1 MEKIVPYLI
10 IGAVALLILI
20 ILIKNICIVQ
30 QSRAYVIER
39 LGAFS
44 QVWEVGIHF
53 KLPFVERIA
62 RRVSLKEQVLD
73 YPPQPVITK
82 DNVTMQID
90 TVVYF
95 QITDPKLYTY
105 GVEQPMVAMET
116 LTATTLRNIIGDLEL
131 DQTLTSRDVINTK
144 MRAILDEA
152 TDPWGIKVNRVELK
166 NILPPQDIQNSM
178 EKQMKAERD
187 RRQAILQAEGQ
198 KKSAILIAEGE
209 KESAILRADAEKQA
223 AILKA
228 EAEKEAAILKADA
241 EKQAAILKAEAEKQA
256 AILKADGEAQAIM
269 AVQKAMADSL
279 ALLNEKAPNDQVIKL
294 KALEAMQKVAD
305 GKATKIIIPSELQ
318 GLAGLAAGLVETV
331 REPKQ

>member
-1 MEKIVPYLI
+1 MEKGEFESMGPIIAVIVVVVLI
-10 IGAVALLILI
+10 LILI
-20 ILIKNICIVQ
+20 IRNIHIVQ
-30 QSRAYVIER
+30 QSKAYVIER
-39 LGAFS
+39 MGAFS
-44 QVWEVGIHF
+44 AVWEVGIHF
-53 KLPFVERIA
+53 KIPFIEKVA
-62 RRVSLKEQVLD
+62 KKVSLKEQVLD

-105 GVEQPMVAMET
+105 GVEYPMVAMET

-144 MRAILDEA
+144 MRAILDEV

-166 NILPPQDIQNSM
+166 NILPPADIQSSM

-187 RRQAILQAEGQ
+187 RRQAILQAEGT
-198 KKSAILIAEGE
+198 KHSAILVAEGE

-223 AILKA
+223 AILRAQGEA
-228 EAEKEAAILKADA
+228 EAIL
-241 EKQAAILKAEAEKQA
+241 
-256 AILKADGEAQAIM
+256 
-269 AVQKAMADSL
+269 AVQKALADSVK
-279 ALLNEKAPNDQVIKL
+279 LLNEACPNDQVIKL

-305 GKATKIIIPSELQ
+305 GKATKLIIPSEIQ
-318 GLAGLAAGLVETV
+318 GLAGLAASVKEFA
-331 REPKQ
+331 KD

>member
-1 MEKIVPYLI
+1 MGFFVILAIIVIAFIVI
-10 IGAVALLILI
+10 IT
-20 ILIKNICIVQ
+20 NISVVQ
-30 QSRAYVIER
+30 QSRAYVVER
-39 LGAFS
+39 LGAFHS
-44 QVWEVGIHF
+44 VWGVGMHF
-53 KLPFVERIA
+53 KVPFIDRIA

-95 QITDPKLYTY
+95 QITDPKLYAY
-105 GVEQPMVAMET
+105 GVEQPMAAMET

-131 DQTLTSRDVINTK
+131 DQTLTSRDVVNTK
-144 MRAILDEA
+144 MRSILDEA

-228 EAEKEAAILKADA
+228 EGE
-241 EKQAAILKAEAEKQA
+241 AEAIRKVQQA
-256 AILKADGEAQAIM
+256 L
-269 AVQKAMADSL
+269 ADSL
-279 ALLNEKAPNDQVIKL
+279 EMLNKSAPSDQVIKL
-294 KALEAMQKVAD
+294 KSIEAMQKVAD
-305 GKATKIIIPSELQ
+305 GKATKIIIPSEMQ
-318 GLAGLAAGLVETV
+318 GLVGLANGIVEGTK
-331 REPKQ
+331 E

>member
-1 MEKIVPYLI
+1 MGPFI
-10 IGAVALLILI
+10 IGVVLFI
-20 ILIKNICIVQ
+20 IAFIVIISNIVIVQ

-39 LGAFS
+39 LGAF
-44 QVWEVGIHF
+44 QTVWGVGLHVKI
-53 KLPFVERIA
+53 PFLDRVA

-95 QITDPKLYTY
+95 QITDPKLYAY
-105 GVEQPMVAMET
+105 GVEQPMAAMET

-131 DQTLTSRDVINTK
+131 DQTLTSRDVVNTK

-209 KESAILRADAEKQA
+209 KESAILRAS
-223 AILKA
+223 
-228 EAEKEAAILKADA
+228 AEKEAAILKAEA
-241 EKQAAILKAEAEKQA
+241 ERQAAILKAE
-256 AILKADGEAQAIM
+256 GEAEAIRSVQQAL
-269 AVQKAMADSL
+269 ADSL
-279 ALLNEKAPNDQVIKL
+279 AMLNEKAPNDSVLKL
-294 KALEAMQKVAD
+294 KAIEAMQKIAD
-305 GKATKIIIPSELQ
+305 GKATKIIIPSEMQ
-318 GLAGLAAGLVETV
+318 GLVGLANGIVEGTK
-331 REPKQ
+331 E

>member
-1 MEKIVPYLI
+1 MGPVLILIV
-10 IGAVALLILI
+10 VALLLI
-20 ILIKNICIVQ
+20 ILIRNIVVVQ

-39 LGAFS
+39 LGAF
-44 QVWEVGIHF
+44 QDVWGVGLHVKI
-53 KLPFVERIA
+53 PFLDRVA
-62 RRVSLKEQVLD
+62 KRVSLKEQVLD

-95 QITDPKLYTY
+95 QITDPKLYAY
-105 GVEQPMVAMET
+105 GVEQPMMAMET

-209 KESAILRADAEKQA
+209 RESAILRADAEKQA

-228 EAEKEAAILKADA
+228 EAEKEAAILKAD
-241 EKQAAILKAEAEKQA
+241 
-256 AILKADGEAQAIM
+256 GEAQAIRT
-269 AVQKAMADSL
+269 VQQALADSL
-279 ALLNEKAPNDQVIKL
+279 GMLNEKAPNEQVIKL
-294 KALEAMQKVAD
+294 KSIQAMEKVAD
-305 GKATKIIIPSELQ
+305 GKATKIIIPSEMQ
-318 GLAGLAAGLVETV
+318 GLVGLANGLVEGTK
-331 REPKQ
+331 EN

>member
-1 MEKIVPYLI
+1 MEWI
-10 IGAVALLILI
+10 IIAVIAAIALLVIVS
-20 ILIKNICIVQ
+20 NIAIVE
-30 QSRAYVIER
+30 QSRAYVVER
-39 LGAFS
+39 LGAFHA
-44 QVWEVGIHF
+44 VWGVGFHI
-53 KLPFVERIA
+53 KWPFIERIS

-95 QITDPKLYTY
+95 QITDPKLYAY
-105 GVEQPMVAMET
+105 GVEHPMAAMET

-131 DQTLTSRDVINTK
+131 DQTLTSRDIINTK

-166 NILPPQDIQNSM
+166 NILPPADIQNSM

-209 KESAILRADAEKQA
+209 RESAILRADAEKQA

-228 EAEKEAAILKADA
+228 EAEKEAAILKAD
-241 EKQAAILKAEAEKQA
+241 
-256 AILKADGEAQAIM
+256 GEAQAIRT
-269 AVQKAMADSL
+269 VQQALADSM
-279 ALLNEKAPNDQVIKL
+279 AMLNEKAPNDQVVKL
-294 KALEAMQKVAD
+294 KAIQAMEKVAD
-305 GKATKIIIPSELQ
+305 GQATKIIIPSEMQ
-318 GLAGLAAGLVETV
+318 GLVGLANGLVESVKTG
-331 REPKQ
+331 EK

>member
-1 MEKIVPYLI
+1 METKIVLI
-10 IGAVALLILI
+10 VLIVV
-20 ILIKNICIVQ
+20 ILVILARCVRVVQ
-30 QSRAYVIER
+30 QSKAYVIER
-39 LGAFS
+39 LGAFHT
-44 QVWEVGIHF
+44 VWSVGLHF
-53 KLPFVERIA
+53 KVPFIDRVA

-95 QITDPKLYTY
+95 QITDPKLYAY
-105 GVEQPMVAMET
+105 GVEQPMAAMET

-131 DQTLTSRDVINTK
+131 DQTLTSRDVVNTK
-144 MRAILDEA
+144 MRSILDEA

-187 RRQAILQAEGQ
+187 RRQAILQAEGTKRSQ
-198 KKSAILIAEGE
+198 ILVAEG
-209 KESAILRADAEKQA
+209 
-223 AILKA
+223 
-228 EAEKEAAILKADA
+228 EKEAAILKADA

-279 ALLNEKAPNDQVIKL
+279 ALLNEKAPNDQVLKL

-318 GLAGLAAGLVETV
+318 GFAGLASGIAETV
-331 REPKQ
+331 KDTK

>member
-1 MEKIVPYLI
+1 MEWIFIPIALLVLLI
-10 IGAVALLILI
+10 IS
-20 ILIKNICIVQ
+20 NIRVVPQ
-30 QSRAYVIER
+30 AKAYVIER

-44 QVWEVGIHF
+44 SVWGVGVHMKIPLIE
-53 KLPFVERIA
+53 KVA
-62 RRVSLKEQVLD
+62 KQVSLKEQVLD

-105 GVEQPMVAMET
+105 GVEYPMVAMET

-144 MRAILDEA
+144 MRAILDEV

-187 RRQAILQAEGQ
+187 RRQAILQAEGTKRSQ
-198 KKSAILIAEGE
+198 ILVAEG
-209 KESAILRADAEKQA
+209 
-223 AILKA
+223 
-228 EAEKEAAILKADA
+228 EKEAAILKADA
-241 EKQAAILKAEAEKQA
+241 EKQSAILKAE
-256 AILKADGEAQAIM
+256 GEAQAIL
-269 AVQKAMADSL
+269 AVQKALADSL
-279 ALLNEKAPNDQVIKL
+279 QMLNDACPNDQVIKL

-305 GKATKIIIPSELQ
+305 GKATKIIIPSEIQ
-318 GLAGLAAGLVETV
+318 GLAGLAASAKEFL
-331 REPKQ
+331 KD

>member
-1 MEKIVPYLI
+1 MGY
-10 IGAVALLILI
+10 I
-20 ILIKNICIVQ
+20 ILGIVVLAFVIIVSNITVVQ
-30 QSRAYVIER
+30 QSKAYVIER
-39 LGAFS
+39 LGAFQS
-44 QVWEVGIHF
+44 VWGVGLHF
-53 KLPFVERIA
+53 KVPFIDRVA
-62 RRVSLKEQVLD
+62 RRVSMKEQVLD

-95 QITDPKLYTY
+95 QITDPKLYCY
-105 GVEQPMVAMET
+105 GVEQPMMAMET

-144 MRAILDEA
+144 MRSILDEA

-228 EAEKEAAILKADA
+228 EAEKEAAILKAD
-241 EKQAAILKAEAEKQA
+241 
-256 AILKADGEAQAIM
+256 GEAQAIRT
-269 AVQKAMADSL
+269 VQQALADSL
-279 ALLNEKAPNDQVIKL
+279 GMLNEKAPSEQVIKL
-294 KALEAMQKVAD
+294 KSIEAMEKVAD
-305 GKATKIIIPSELQ
+305 GKATKIIMPSQMQSLV
-318 GLAGLAAGLVETV
+318 GLANGLVEGV
-331 REPKQ
+331 NEQ

>member
-1 MEKIVPYLI
+1 MGTL
-10 IGAVALLILI
+10 GWI
-20 ILIKNICIVQ
+20 ILAVLAIIAIIIISNIQVVQ

-39 LGAFS
+39 LGAFNK
-44 QVWEVGIHF
+44 VWSVGIHF
-53 KLPFVERIA
+53 KAPFIDRVA

-95 QITDPKLYTY
+95 SITDPKLYTY
-105 GVEQPMVAMET
+105 GVEQPMAAMET

-131 DQTLTSRDVINTK
+131 DQTLTSRDIINTK

-166 NILPPQDIQNSM
+166 NILPPADIQSSM

-209 KESAILRADAEKQA
+209 RES
-223 AILKA
+223 
-228 EAEKEAAILKADA
+228 AILKADA

-256 AILKADGEAQAIM
+256 AILKADGEAQAIL

-279 ALLNEKAPNDQVIKL
+279 ELLNQKAPNDQVIKL
-294 KALEAMQKVAD
+294 KSIEAMQKIAD
-305 GKATKIIIPSELQ
+305 GKATKIIIPSEMQ
-318 GLAGLAAGLVETV
+318 GFVGLANGIVEGV
-331 REPKQ
+331 KEQ